1 MWATCSRINRYRSI
15 VKDIFGV
22 QKKKTD
28 FRDVST
34 SAINGQIEEVLGK
47 RE

>member
-1 MWATCSRINRYRSI
+1 MFKN
-15 VKDIFGV
+15 KQV
-22 QKKKTD
+22 QKQYERHFWSTEKKTD
-28 FRDVST
+28 GRNVST